1 MDKLTPF
8 VVKVVWIPPHQ
19 RNAQPYIS
27 RGEKL
32 TEKATLFI
40 SNMLYICFVTIN
52 YIKNYS
58 NWLWTKG
65 ERSYQTLQLWHYRAH
80 GQLKLDL
87 NVWNEIWNLILQLI
101 TIYINTSASLQQN
114 CTSNRGVALYRYWQK
129 AMIFKK
135 KKKIKYWYCVSD

>member
-1 MDKLTPF
+1 MLLKWSESLHIKGTRSPTS
-8 VVKVVWIPPHQ
+8 
-19 RNAQPYIS
+19 AE
-27 RGEKL
+27 EKSWL
-32 TEKATLFI
+32 RKQHFI

-58 NWLWTKG
+58 NRLWTKR
-65 ERSYQTLQLWHYRAH
+65 EWSYQTLQLWHYRTH

-129 AMIFKK
+129 AIFLKNEILILCK
-135 KKKIKYWYCVSD
+135 